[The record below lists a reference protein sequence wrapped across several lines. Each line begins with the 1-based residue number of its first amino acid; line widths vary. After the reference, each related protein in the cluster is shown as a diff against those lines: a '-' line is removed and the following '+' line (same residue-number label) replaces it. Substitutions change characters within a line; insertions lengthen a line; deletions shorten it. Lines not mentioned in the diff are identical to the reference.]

1 MSDDFTI
8 ELVPLYTNLDRITK
22 GLAAL
27 GLGPTDPIRPEQLFP
42 FDQWHYHGTDAIRTA
57 AERLGIASASQ
68 VLDIGSGVD
77 GPARFLAHTT
87 GCDVTALE
95 LQPKLHAI
103 GVDLTQRCGL
113 DERVTHLCGDA
124 LNHPLPD
131 GTFDAAVSW
140 LAIHHIPERPRLCAR
155 LARSLRPRGGCYIED
170 LCMRAPFATDDL
182 PDVQNVVFGASLTSI
197 DEYVGDL
204 RSAGFDSIAATDMT
218 NDWAPFVVAR
228 LAAWRENHTSFA
240 RINGEVAYAALD
252 IFYAVIVHLFESG
265 SLGGVRLVAR
275 VP

>member
-8 ELVPLYTNLDRITK
+8 ESVPLYTNLDRITK

-140 LAIHHIPERPRLCAR
+140 LAIHHIPN
-155 LARSLRPRGGCYIED
+155 G
-170 LCMRAPFATDDL
+170 RAF
-182 PDVQNVVFGASLTSI
+182 
-197 DEYVGDL
+197 
-204 RSAGFDSIAATDMT
+204 
-218 NDWAPFVVAR
+218 
-228 LAAWRENHTSFA
+228 
-240 RINGEVAYAALD
+240 ALD
-252 IFYAVIVHLFESG
+252 LLGRYGPEAVVTLRICACAPH
-265 SLGGVRLVAR
+265 SLPMISLMCRTSCLVLPLPA
-275 VP
+275 